1 MFILYFRISTSSG
14 TYVYSCF
21 NTFMRTCFRICYW
34 MAFRIIRPIIS
45 APHNLAIWRTLPSS
59 PAQSRLYTIRGKGAT
74 PFQRAFSEVSTDKPL
89 AATSSDTQVLTQE
102 QKDEIADQ
110 EWVDY
115 FNQSDLD
122 KWLLRNGY
130 NKLYGLDMVPEPKI
144 LVSVLNACRRLGDF
158 PSAIRVL
165 ESVKLK
171 AASNPEIY
179 DYVIQELKPTLTE
192 LGIPTPEELGVA

>member
-1 MFILYFRISTSSG
+1 MYIHILTPFFILVLEFI
-14 TYVYSCF
+14 
-21 NTFMRTCFRICYW
+21 YW
-34 MAFRIIRPIIS
+34 MAFRLIRPIIS
-45 APHNLAIWRTLPSS
+45 APYSMAVWRPVSS
-59 PAQSRLYTIRGKGAT
+59 FPAQQSRLYTIRGKGAT
-74 PFQRAFSEVSTDKPL
+74 PFQRAFSEASADKPL
-89 AATSSDTQVLTQE
+89 ATTSTETQVLTQE

-144 LVSVLNACRRLGDF
+144 LVSVLNACRRLSDF

>member
-1 MFILYFRISTSSG
+1 
-14 TYVYSCF
+14 
-21 NTFMRTCFRICYW
+21 
-34 MAFRIIRPIIS
+34 MAVRLLRPIITAPQGVSLWRPIIS
-45 APHNLAIWRTLPSS
+45 I
-59 PAQSRLYTIRGKGAT
+59 PAQTRQYTIRGKSAT
-74 PFQRAFSEVSTDKPL
+74 TFQRAFSEVSTDKPL
-89 AATSSDTQVLTQE
+89 SATSGDTKLTQE
-102 QKDEIADQ
+102 QKDEIMDQ

-115 FNQSDLD
+115 FNQSDID

-144 LVSVLNACRRLGDF
+144 LVSVLNACRRLSDF

-171 AASNPEIY
+171 AGGNPEIY